1 MQPRREGREGNAMSQ
16 SPSVESADRLDR
28 LEQETKRLASLLKTA
43 NQQISFLQMAVLL
56 ITAAVV
62 GGGYYATTTGKLRIE
77 GLSPAV
83 AKTVEAKE
91 FGLYNRFGTRVV
103 FDTDDKFGQPRVTF
117 LDEKKRLRMRLL
129 VFPDGGEQGASRYMT
144 TLAGVACFAWM
155 ATWVRRLRLKGEG
168 QKGGIDM
175 TVDRD
180 GVPSLKLTDK
190 SGKVLWEAPTKST
203 AKPN

>member
-1 MQPRREGREGNAMSQ
+1 MNQ
-16 SPSVESADRLDR
+16 SHLVEPAERLDR
-28 LEQETKRLASLLKTA
+28 LEQEAERLASSLKAA
-43 NQQISFLQMAVLL
+43 NHQISFLQVALLL
-56 ITAAVV
+56 ITAGVV
-62 GGGYYATTTGKLRIE
+62 GGGYYAVTAGKLRIE

-117 LDEKKRLRMRLL
+117 LDDKKRLRMRLL
-129 VFPDGGEQGASRYMT
+129 VFPDGGGT
-144 TLAGVACFAWM
+144 GGVAFYDHTGWRGVFRM
-155 ATWVRRLRLKGEG
+155 DGDMGSSLRLKGER

-180 GVPSLKLTDK
+180 GNPSLKLTDK
-190 SGKVLWEAPTKST
+190 AGKVLWEAPP
-203 AKPN
+203 KPN